1 MALEPVDDLVE
12 LEDIVEEVE
21 GDEEGETPIRD
32 CQERIKKKKEKEKEE
47 EIKEEEE
54 KEKKLKNE
62 KQKEKVVEIEKKK
75 GKSEADI
82 EKKKEATLI
91 ECKEVPYPL
100 VPPEKIKS
108 NIWPDFLISS
118 RNWKLLCHLEKHF
131 SKCPSMPNF

>member
-47 EIKEEEE
+47 EIKE

-62 KQKEKVVEIEKKK
+62 KKKKVVETKKKK
-75 GKSEADI
+75 GKSKANI
-82 EKKKEATLI
+82 EKKKEATPI

-100 VPPEKIKS
+100 VP
-108 NIWPDFLISS
+108 S
-118 RNWKLLCHLEKHF
+118 RKDKE
-131 SKCPSMPNF
+131 